1 MDPITLIPYTIFLL
15 TMTGLWTKD
24 EYISKE
30 KCKTEETFIIG
41 NSVYKCTEEQRL
53 TVERQ

>member
-1 MDPITLIPYTIFLL
+1 MDPILLIPITIFIL

-24 EYISKE
+24 EYISKD
-30 KCKTEETFIIG
+30 KCKTEESFIIG

-53 TVERQ
+53 VP

>member
-53 TVERQ
+53 VPGHD